1 MFRNWCIYKS
11 DFVFYHFDIF
21 QVFEFKISQR
31 IHGSKFSCIKIR
43 ILVERTHKIKLCA
56 KCASNKLGAVT
67 VHVDRYLLSVGAVL
81 RTKAC

>member
-1 MFRNWCIYKS
+1 MFRDWCIYIS

-21 QVFEFKISQR
+21 QVFEFKISQK
-31 IHGSKFSCIKIR
+31 IHDSKFSCIKIC

-56 KCASNKLGAVT
+56 SNKLGIVT
-67 VHVDRYLLSVGAVL
+67 VHFDRYLLSVGAVL